1 MRSRVL
7 RRGRR
12 TNGKCKRKRLFFGLL
27 SVICPRLGKEGKKE
41 RKKRKEKKEGKKER
55 KKKRNKNHEED
66 SVLRTS

>member
-27 SVICPRLGKEGKKE
+27 SVICPRLGKEGKKRKE
-41 RKKRKEKKEGKKER
+41 KKEGKKGRKKRKEKKEE
-55 KKKRNKNHEED
+55 
-66 SVLRTS
+66 